1 MSLGQHLG
9 PTRSEVDQAPSL
21 VARIGEPFDKPAG
34 LQGDQHLVGGL
45 RAVHAVE
52 GKVRPGGTWLYL
64 DEPQDPE
71 PGRADPERPQC
82 IFERQPQRVLGLPEK
97 VPEPT
102 VRTPEPLANSH
113 RHQRMLA
120 DTGGCDADELSCSLI
135 IRNLMII
142 GGAVARF
149 RISTHGRLQD
159 WIADDKGYFADEGLD
174 YQINLRVL
182 ENADQ
187 DIARAD
193 KTDVRV
199 GAYELYQSGGGGKKD
214 MSCACHWAVNEAAT
228 QGAGRMWGHCYSI
241 LPSGI
246 YVRQDSAIRSP
257 EDLAGVD
264 VAVGYHSGSHFSTIQ
279 ALEAFLDPGGIKLG
293 FIGMPYDRVDALL
306 AGAVPAAAAWSA
318 PAYILEQFGCRKV
331 LDTTFI
337 AGFMFGADT
346 DVGDVRKYFSAL
358 KRAQMDL
365 DLEPERYKTH
375 YGREIPSRYA
385 GRVDVRRFGPGER
398 IVFLPYSK
406 DMYQQSQQW
415 MHERGLFGQQATAP
429 LYESA
434 IQL

>member
-1 MSLGQHLG
+1 M
-9 PTRSEVDQAPSL
+9 
-21 VARIGEPFDKPAG
+21 
-34 LQGDQHLVGGL
+34 
-45 RAVHAVE
+45 
-52 GKVRPGGTWLYL
+52 
-64 DEPQDPE
+64 
-71 PGRADPERPQC
+71 
-82 IFERQPQRVLGLPEK
+82 
-97 VPEPT
+97 
-102 VRTPEPLANSH
+102 
-113 RHQRMLA
+113 
-120 DTGGCDADELSCSLI
+120 
-135 IRNLMII
+135 
-142 GGAVARF
+142 ARF

-187 DIARAD
+187 DISSAD
-193 KTDVRV
+193 KTDVRT

-228 QGAGRMWGHCYSI
+228 QGAGRMWGHCYAV
-241 LPSGI
+241 LPSGV
-246 YVRQDSAIRSP
+246 YVRHDSAIQGP

-279 ALEAFLDPGGIKLG
+279 ALEPFLDPGRIKLA

-306 AGAVPAAAAWSA
+306 DGTVPAAAAWSA
-318 PAYILEQFGCRKV
+318 PSYILEQLGCRKI

-346 DVGDVRKYFSAL
+346 DAGDVRKYFSAL

-365 DLEPERYKTH
+365 DLEPERYKVH
-375 YGREIPSRYA
+375 YEREIPARYA

-406 DMYQQSQQW
+406 DMYRQSQQW
-415 MHERGLFGQQATAP
+415 MHERGLFGPQATSP
-429 LYESA
+429 VYESA
-434 IQL
+434 IQV